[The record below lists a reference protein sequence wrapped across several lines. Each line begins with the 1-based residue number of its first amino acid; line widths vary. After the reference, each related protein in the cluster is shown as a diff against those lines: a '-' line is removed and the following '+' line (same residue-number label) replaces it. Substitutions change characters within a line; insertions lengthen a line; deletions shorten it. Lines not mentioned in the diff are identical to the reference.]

1 MALVSTIALSLVA
14 FGGQQKDW
22 LEGKVL
28 DPEKSGYFG
37 ATGEGSTTSGAAS
50 GESGAEQGT
59 ASGGQPAAYHYSFVI
74 EGDKFVYLVRETL
87 KWRWS
92 KPASVKLNGRVKYVV
107 KKRKL
112 IIMDDDGKEHET
124 DILKLTTLRN
134 Q

>member
-1 MALVSTIALSLVA
+1 MALVSTIALSLIA

-22 LEGKVL
+22 QDGKVL
-28 DPEKSGYFG
+28 DPERSGYFG
-37 ATGEGSTTSGAAS
+37 GTGDSSTTSGNANGAS
-50 GESGAEQGT
+50 GADQGATNG
-59 ASGGQPAAYHYSFVI
+59 SQPAAYHYSFVI
-74 EGDKFVYLVRETL
+74 EGDKAVYLVRETL

-92 KPASVKLNGRVKYVV
+92 KPANVKVNGRVKYAV